1 MSMTLEKTFDVFL
14 SYSLTDAKTAGL
26 VERALTEAG
35 LKVFFERK
43 ELAAAEGWKDD
54 LWEGMANCEVVVV
67 VAPSEPVLAS
77 SQAVEVGAAL
87 AWQKPIYVV
96 RSGDPAEEVPSY
108 LQDMPSYPLSRLD
121 DLIRSTRDALK
132 PTLSEHERA
141 ALVAAYQELGVPAD
155 RLVTDPALLDAL
167 AKKFN
172 DRHKTHL
179 SGERL
184 ALELLR
190 LRKSAGLPRLAKRKV
205 AEV

>member
-1 MSMTLEKTFDVFL
+1 MVP
-14 SYSLTDAKTAGL
+14 
-26 VERALTEAG
+26 
-35 LKVFFERK
+35 
-43 ELAAAEGWKDD
+43 AEGWKDD
-54 LWEGMANCEVVVV
+54 LWEGMANSEVVVV

-96 RSGDPAEEVPSY
+96 RSGDPTDGVPSY
-108 LQDMPSYPLSRLD
+108 LQEMPSYPLSRLD
-121 DLIRSTRDALK
+121 DPIRSTRDALK
-132 PTLSEHERA
+132 PTLSEHECA
-141 ALVAAYQELGVPAD
+141 ALVAVYQELGVPAD

-179 SGERL
+179 SGEHL

-190 LRKSAGLPRLAKRKV
+190 LRKSGGLPRLAKRKV